1 MKFSLRLCSI
11 FMVCILFLDL
21 SGRVIG
27 SSSEI
32 SLESSSTNN
41 DEEKEASKGF
51 ELNENQKKILDDDE
65 AVKSMLENLKF
76 LLIVSKSAQDLK
88 EKSKRSNIKRRQH
101 SNILRFNPQTSNK
114 KISNLYFI

>member
-51 ELNENQKKILDDDE
+51 ELNENQKQILDDDE

-101 SNILRFNPQTSNK
+101 SNILRFNPQTSN
-114 KISNLYFI
+114 ILLHILSI